1 MSNCDIKSE
10 IMEETSS
17 MLAKCSSL
25 KTRIN
30 EAAQKSVS
38 PLDAIKLR
46 TILGMV
52 HDVKTSL
59 ARIRIEANELGAS
72 VDAPIVSNEEL
83 VALLQQL
90 ALKLSK

>member
-1 MSNCDIKSE
+1 MNSCDIKSE

-25 KTRIN
+25 KTRLN
-30 EAAQKSVS
+30 EAAQKSAS
-38 PLDAIKLR
+38 PLDAVKLR
-46 TILGMV
+46 TMLGMV

-59 ARIRIEANELGAS
+59 ARIRIEANELGVS
-72 VDAPIVSNEEL
+72 VDAPIIPNEEL

-90 ALKLSK
+90 VLKLSK